1 MQLNGLV
8 MADMYSEKER
18 GKSLAMI
25 TLLPF
30 LGPALGPILGG
41 LVTQVLHYSWV
52 FWIMSALNAL
62 IFVLGFVLIRES
74 YTPVLLRRKAFKD
87 AKTER
92 ARIAKNLTRPLQIFV
107 RRPIIWLNSLTA
119 TLSFGIYTLV
129 PGTYATL

>member
-62 IFVLGFVLIRES
+62 IFVLGFVLIRE
-74 YTPVLLRRKAFKD
+74 
-87 AKTER
+87 
-92 ARIAKNLTRPLQIFV
+92 
-107 RRPIIWLNSLTA
+107 
-119 TLSFGIYTLV
+119 
-129 PGTYATL
+129 